1 MEYYVDNLGGRCGND
16 GLSPETA
23 VKDAG
28 ALDIKPGD
36 RVLFC
41 RGRTFFG
48 RVPAA
53 AGEEGKPVYYGAYGS
68 GPKPRFSGAQAL
80 TGAWTRESGNI
91 WKYEGTL
98 FAEPGNVIFE
108 EGAACGKL
116 CFTPGEMSGQGDWYF
131 PYAVKSGPLEDRSA
145 ALYMWSETD
154 PAERYRKIECAVRVD
169 HRLMGVKRNVI
180 LENLAFYGHAVHAF
194 QTSNAVN
201 ISIIN
206 CDFDYIGGAV
216 WSLKDRIRFGNAIEF
231 WDGAENIEIR
241 GCKFD
246 NIYDSA
252 ATTQGRREFRA
263 VNVVI
268 ADNVF
273 SRYGMAACE
282 VRDVMPERTVFSGNI
297 CEIGDGGFS
306 SLFDG
311 EVRGSE
317 IYPEPMGHHLFFWR
331 IDRPTPGGGIEI
343 TGNRFS
349 ATKMGAALYARISPE
364 AAAQIRSDRNE
375 FAQKGSLM
383 IAMVN
388 GKVLKSGKEYVEA
401 TGLDKNSRF

>member
-1 MEYYVDNLGGRCGND
+1 M
-16 GLSPETA
+16 
-23 VKDAG
+23 
-28 ALDIKPGD
+28 
-36 RVLFC
+36 
-41 RGRTFFG
+41 
-48 RVPAA
+48 
-53 AGEEGKPVYYGAYGS
+53 
-68 GPKPRFSGAQAL
+68 
-80 TGAWTRESGNI
+80 
-91 WKYEGTL
+91 
-98 FAEPGNVIFE
+98 
-108 EGAACGKL
+108 
-116 CFTPGEMSGQGDWYF
+116 
-131 PYAVKSGPLEDRSA
+131 
-145 ALYMWSETD
+145 
-154 PAERYRKIECAVRVD
+154 
-169 HRLMGVKRNVI
+169 
-180 LENLAFYGHAVHAF
+180 HAF

-349 ATKMGAALYARISPE
+349 ATKMSGPYARISPE
-364 AAAQIRSDRNE
+364 AAAQMLDRNE
-375 FAQKGSLM
+375 FAQRARL
-383 IAMVN
+383 
-388 GKVLKSGKEYVEA
+388 
-401 TGLDKNSRF
+401 